1 MKKTKNTF
9 RESYA
14 APEMEVCSVK
24 AEAGFEASMP
34 GVTIKPWESDDDS
47 LEF

>member
-24 AEAGFEASMP
+24 AEAGFETSLSS
-34 GVTIKPWESDDDS
+34 GIIDDAKVEDWGT
-47 LEF
+47 L

>member
-24 AEAGFEASMP
+24 AEAGYQTSLGSGEINDAKFEDW
-34 GVTIKPWESDDDS
+34 GT
-47 LEF
+47 L